1 MPTKKVIHKN
11 VDEIQSQNAAVL
23 NIDATVGKL
32 DSIPSMAIQNLTDGQ
47 ILSFSQIDGAFV
59 NADASSGSAGAANVS
74 DLLDVDAST
83 PTHGQALTWNL
94 STQKWVAATVTGSGG
109 GGGGYILGNSQ
120 VTYSYDNVSAEHVYA
135 FDGNGEGLPVDVQ
148 SPVDGQV
155 LVYSGTNWVNGP
167 APASDVESLDDTTIT
182 NIQDGDVLVYSGGQW
197 VNQAASLSG
206 GGSGGTV
213 LGDTGIAIN
222 TVGSDNEYVLGGTP
236 TMQIELTTPTEGQI
250 MMFQSGKW
258 VNAAAPTGGIATI
271 TQSGSD
277 TIFEF

>member
-11 VDEIQSQNAAVL
+11 VDEIVSQNAAVL

-32 DSIPSMAIQNLTDGQ
+32 DGIPSMAIQNLTDGQ

-59 NADASSGSAGAANVS
+59 NADASAQAGAVNVN
-74 DLLDVDAST
+74 DLLDVDASA

-94 STQKWVAATVTGSGG
+94 STQKWVAATVSGSGG

-120 VTYSYDNVSAEHVYA
+120 VTYSFDNVSQEHVYA

-155 LVYSGTNWVNGP
+155 LVYSGTQWVNGP

-197 VNQAASLSG
+197 INQAASLSG
-206 GGSGGTV
+206 GGGGGTV

-236 TMQIELTTPTEGQI
+236 TMQIELTSPAEGEI
-250 MMFQSGKW
+250 MMFQGGKW